1 MNTNTITLPETA
13 AMKPAFQAP
22 HEALHPGQI
31 NYQDFDNNQAL
42 KAASDANGYLW
53 EGQAALNELRQQPN
67 PEHSPAQ
74 HCRVVREALNSFSDN
89 GAAKLQ
95 RAKDGLKSELARVEA
110 DLEKA
115 ANLKPDSDLK
125 SAVIGTFQGMR
136 PEQRSAALDTLIN
149 EGDGPTLAILIN
161 TSTVLTG
168 LSPEQRNSIKLRLYS
183 KVNPAG
189 LALSQQL
196 TKALAKAEAGS
207 LANINGQALLRA
219 DTDRFSKKNDEARAI
234 AAKANVGISA

>member
-1 MNTNTITLPETA
+1 MNSVTLPETA
-13 AMKPAFQAP
+13 AMKPAFQAV
-22 HEALHPGQI
+22 HEAMHPSQI

-53 EGQAALNELRQQPN
+53 KGQAALNELRQQPN

-74 HCRVVREALNSFSDN
+74 HCRVVREALNNFSDN

-95 RAKDGLKSELARVEA
+95 RAKDGLKAELNGVEA

-115 ANLKPDSDLK
+115 ANLKPDCDLK

-168 LSPEQRNSIKLRLYS
+168 LSVEQRNSIKLRLFA
-183 KVNPAG
+183 KVNPTG

-196 TKALAKAEAGS
+196 TKALAMAEKAS
-207 LANINGQALLRA
+207 IANIMGQEMLRA
-219 DTDRFSKKNDEARAI
+219 GTDRYANKVREAQAVASKVGFSA
-234 AAKANVGISA
+234 